1 MANPLLQLRNLPFAH
16 GGRAV
21 LSGVTMDLAVNEV
34 LVVIGPSGCGKTTL
48 LRQVAGLG
56 RPSGGSI
63 VLFGTVLNDDRRH
76 VVPECRP
83 VGMVFQGLE
92 ELRNVGLDGLEDRYP
107 HQLSGGQQQR
117 VAIARSQAVR
127 PQVLL
132 MDEPISDLDAHT
144 RQQVRDEVLRILRA
158 HSTAANIVTHDRGDA
173 HHMADRIAEMDQGP
187 IVRNGSA
194 ADFKDNRAVQPFEP

>member
-132 MDEPISDLDAHT
+132 MDEPISDLDAPT

-158 HSTAANIVTHDRGDA
+158 HSTAAIIVTHDRGDA

>member
-21 LSGVTMDLAVNEV
+21 LSGVTMDLAVNEA

-132 MDEPISDLDAHT
+132 MDEPISDLDAPT

-158 HSTAANIVTHDRGDA
+158 HSTAAIIVTHDRGDA

>member
-132 MDEPISDLDAHT
+132 MDEPISDLDAPT
-144 RQQVRDEVLRILRA
+144 RQQVRDEVLRILHA
-158 HSTAANIVTHDRGDA
+158 HSTAAIIVTHDRGDA

>member
-21 LSGVTMDLAVNEV
+21 LSGVTMDLAVNEA

-132 MDEPISDLDAHT
+132 MDEPISDLDAPT
-144 RQQVRDEVLRILRA
+144 RQQVRDEVLRILHA
-158 HSTAANIVTHDRGDA
+158 HSTAAIIVTHDRGDA